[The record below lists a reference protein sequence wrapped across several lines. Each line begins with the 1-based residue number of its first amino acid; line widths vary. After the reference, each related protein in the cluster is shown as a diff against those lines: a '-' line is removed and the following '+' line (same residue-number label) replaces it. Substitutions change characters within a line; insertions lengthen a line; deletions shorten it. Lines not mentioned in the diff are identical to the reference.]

1 MVHDMT
7 DSEASA
13 TEPAQVEQPRRLWWT
28 AAQML
33 GFGLLLALAI
43 LLAKG
48 PPVDR
53 ADGGRVVFTEA
64 DLAHVRA
71 AFERTWS
78 RPPSAAELRKAF
90 DNYVR
95 DEVLYREAL
104 ARGLDR
110 DDPLVKMSLVRK
122 ITMLGTV
129 AAENREPTDA
139 ELKAYFDLRSE
150 RYRIPASFDLVQ
162 VSVSRDKHGEQIDA
176 VAAERLAQ
184 LRETEPSP
192 EQLAELSDIV
202 MLPGAVRDAPED
214 ELARTFGTEFQKA
227 VISLAVGKWE
237 GPVKSGFG
245 VHLVKITH
253 REESRIPEWTDVR
266 DRIAADLQFE
276 GRKAA
281 EDQFYAE
288 VLPRYQVV
296 CSEEVNALLAGADG
310 RRDAAP

>member
-1 MVHDMT
+1 
-7 DSEASA
+7 
-13 TEPAQVEQPRRLWWT
+13 
-28 AAQML
+28 
-33 GFGLLLALAI
+33 
-43 LLAKG
+43 
-48 PPVDR
+48 
-53 ADGGRVVFTEA
+53 
-64 DLAHVRA
+64 
-71 AFERTWS
+71 
-78 RPPSAAELRKAF
+78 
-90 DNYVR
+90 
-95 DEVLYREAL
+95 
-104 ARGLDR
+104 
-110 DDPLVKMSLVRK
+110 
-122 ITMLGTV
+122 V

-162 VSVSRDKHGEQIDA
+162 VSVSRDKHGEQLDA

-245 VHLVKITH
+245 MHLVKITH

-296 CSEEVNALLAGADG
+296 FSEGVSALLEGADG
-310 RRDAAP
+310 RGDAAP

>member
-1 MVHDMT
+1 MRDWETNET
-7 DSEASA
+7 DSAPV
-13 TEPAQVEQPRRLWWT
+13 EPPRRRWWT
-28 AAQML
+28 AAHLL
-33 GFGLLLALAI
+33 GFGALLALAI

-53 ADGGRVVFTEA
+53 ADGGRVIFTEA

-78 RPPSAAELRKAF
+78 RPPSASELRKAF
-90 DNYVR
+90 DSYMR

-129 AAENREPTDA
+129 AAENAEPTDA

-150 RYRIPASFDLVQ
+150 RYRIPASFDLLQ
-162 VSVSRDKHGEQIDA
+162 VSLSRDKHGEQIEA

-184 LRETEPSP
+184 LREAEPSP
-192 EQLAELSDIV
+192 EQLAEFSDIM
-202 MLPGAVRDAPED
+202 MLPGAVRGAPED
-214 ELARTFGTEFQKA
+214 ELARTFGTEFPEA
-227 VISLAVGKWE
+227 VMSLAVGTWE

-245 VHLVKITH
+245 AHLVKVTH

-266 DRIAADLQFE
+266 DRIASDLQFE
-276 GRKAA
+276 SRKAA

-296 CSEEVNALLAGADG
+296 YSEAVSALLEGADG
-310 RRDAAP
+310 RGDAAP